1 MDVIESHVIALQ
13 KEHTLLSNSLKVL
26 GLLACLSKQF
36 VNRHRQFADRCDRRA
51 NCIDSSDEFRC
62 SCEDD
67 EFTCNCITDGTCAS
81 FDGCIK
87 KNDILNGFY
96 RCPNERVPVA
106 SFGRINIHTLK
117 SISECDDIGYPT
129 CDNSTCYNALISYC
143 IGVNCSTPRIVCTSH
158 CEEKQYCEGVFQCS
172 DNQLILLSQFCDG
185 IIDCEDGSD
194 EVSNQPGFKCG
205 RCVLPQNN
213 LYDDYMHCDD
223 KSDLCFENNNACFE
237 CFDKR
242 LLISSSQVCD
252 GVRDCYDMSD
262 ECLCEAY
269 FGSDECESMFEPM
282 SLQCFDNKQLQN
294 SKNSSFDGDSING
307 PSDFRHLFK
316 TCEAKF
322 GTTIA
327 AICDGRPECRDF
339 SDECS
344 VECSDPPK
352 FCNDS
357 CRSFFL
363 MGDRYCDGVEDP
375 AWRFIKNNS
384 DCHRGFDEMFCPQR
398 FKCNATGK
406 VSIDV
411 LQVCDG
417 TPDCDD
423 GSDESDC
430 PGNSNRQSIFS
441 SETEMIAEPAIK
453 SAFWIIGF
461 LVLFGNIYVIICSS
475 QFLKQKKSLD
485 GIAFQLVIILNISIA
500 DFIMGVYL
508 LIIAVYSAL
517 FSGMYGKVDSEW
529 RSGLSCSIIGS
540 LAVFSSETSCFL
552 LVILTAFRLKNITN
566 PIGSLSSS
574 LRPWIICTI
583 AAWLLSLI
591 LSIVPVATSPSQ
603 YFVHS
608 FAYSSLFRN
617 EIWDGSRLERFACRF
632 AALRNQTIEYEVG
645 EFQSARNYFQT
656 SLPDNIYVN
665 LFGYYGETSICMP
678 RFYVQHSD
686 SSWEYTIALI
696 TINFLCFVFI
706 ALGYFLIFKH
716 SVNSSKNIE
725 KNQGNN
731 SNKQVTRMQKRIAR
745 IIATDFCCWIPICVM
760 AYVRLGFE
768 FEDVIAYQITAVLLL
783 PINSALNPFLFSSL
797 PDELFS
803 LCSRGRQLFQKSESV
818 AWLKIKTGWV

>member
-1 MDVIESHVIALQ
+1 MHHKRTYA
-13 KEHTLLSNSLKVL
+13 TLEQSKTIGNIC
-26 GLLACLSKQF
+26 CLNKQF
-36 VNRHRQFADRCDRRA
+36 FIIHGQFTERCDRRA
-51 NCIDSSDEFRC
+51 DCIDSSDEFGC
-62 SCEDD
+62 SCEDV
-67 EFTCNCITDGTCAS
+67 EFTCDCITEGTCAS

-87 KNDILNGFY
+87 KNDTLNGFY
-96 RCPNERVPVA
+96 RCPNARVPVA
-106 SFGRINIHTLK
+106 SFGRINIFTMK
-117 SISECDDIGYPT
+117 SISECEDIGYPT
-129 CDNSTCYNALISYC
+129 CDKSTCYNATASNC
-143 IGVNCSTPRIVCTSH
+143 IDVNCFTPRVVCTSH
-158 CEEKQYCEGVFQCS
+158 CEEKDYCEGVFQCS
-172 DNQLILLSQFCDG
+172 NNQLVLLSQFCDG

-194 EVSNQPGFKCG
+194 EVFNQPGFKCG

-213 LYDDYMHCDD
+213 LYDDYGHCDD
-223 KSDLCFENNNACFE
+223 KSDVCFDNNYACFE
-237 CFDKR
+237 CFDER

-282 SLQCFDNKQLQN
+282 SLQCFNYNQ
-294 SKNSSFDGDSING
+294 SKSTNNSFDGNGINSPG
-307 PSDFRHLFK
+307 DFRHLFK
-316 TCEAKF
+316 TCQAKF
-322 GTTIA
+322 GTTVA

-344 VECSDPPK
+344 VECSDSPK
-352 FCNDS
+352 FCNNS

-375 AWRFIKNNS
+375 AWRFINSS
-384 DCHRGFDEMFCPQR
+384 DCSQGFDEISENCTKR
-398 FKCNATGK
+398 FECNATGK

-423 GSDESDC
+423 GSDESEC
-430 PGNSNRQSIFS
+430 PGTSNRQSIFS
-441 SETEMIAEPAIK
+441 SETEMIAERAIK

-461 LVLFGNIYVIICSS
+461 LVLFGNIYVIISTLK
-475 QFLKQKKSLD
+475 FLKHKKSLD
-485 GIAFQLVIILNISIA
+485 GIGFQHVIILNISIA
-500 DFIMGVYL
+500 DLIMGIYL

-517 FSGMYGKVDSEW
+517 FSGMYGEVDREW
-529 RSGLSCSIIGS
+529 RSGLRCSIIGS

-591 LSIVPVATSPSQ
+591 LSIVPVVAATSQ

-617 EIWDGSRLERFACRF
+617 ETWDGSRLKQFACRF
-632 AALRNQTIEYEVG
+632 AALRNQTIEYEDS
-645 EFQSARNYFQT
+645 EFQSARNYIQT
-656 SLPDNIYVN
+656 SLPANTYVN

-686 SSWEYTIALI
+686 NSWEYTIAII

-716 SVNSSKNIE
+716 SINSSKNIQN
-725 KNQGNN
+725 NQAKK
-731 SNKQVTRMQKRIAR
+731 SNKQATRMQKRIAR
-745 IIATDFCCWIPICVM
+745 IIATDFCCWIPICLM
-760 AYVRLGFE
+760 AYVRLGYE
-768 FEDVIAYQITAVLLL
+768 FEEVIAYQITAALLL

-797 PDELFS
+797 PDKLFS
-803 LCSRGRQLFQKSESV
+803 LCSCGWQLLQKS
-818 AWLKIKTGWV
+818 

>member
-1 MDVIESHVIALQ
+1 MCYTVLYTFQDYWPLS
-13 KEHTLLSNSLKVL
+13 LLEQSFFNT
-26 GLLACLSKQF
+26 
-36 VNRHRQFADRCDRRA
+36 HDQFAERCNRRA
-51 NCIDSSDEFRC
+51 DCIDSSDEFRC

-67 EFTCNCITDGTCAS
+67 EFTCDCITEGTCAS

-87 KNDILNGFY
+87 LNETLNGFY
-96 RCPNERVPVA
+96 HCPNARVPIA

-117 SISECDDIGYPT
+117 SISECDDMGYPI
-129 CDNSTCYNALISYC
+129 CDNSTCYNASVSNC
-143 IGVNCSTPRIVCTSH
+143 IGLNCSTPHIRCTSH
-158 CEEKQYCEGVFQCS
+158 CEEKEYCEGVFQCS
-172 DNQLILLSQFCDG
+172 NNQLILLSQFCDG

-194 EVSNQPGFKCG
+194 EVFNQPGFKCG

-213 LYDDYMHCDD
+213 VYDDYMHCDD
-223 KSDLCFENNNACFE
+223 KSDLCFNNNDACFE

-269 FGSDECESMFEPM
+269 FGSDECESMFEPISM
-282 SLQCFDNKQLQN
+282 QCFDNKQLQN
-294 SKNSSFDGDSING
+294 STTSLFDGNG
-307 PSDFRHLFK
+307 VNSTSNVRHLFK

-344 VECSDPPK
+344 VECSDPPR
-352 FCNDS
+352 FCNNS
-357 CRSFFL
+357 CRSLFL

-384 DCHRGFDEMFCPQR
+384 NCSQGFDEMFCLNR
-398 FKCNATGK
+398 FRCNAAGK

-423 GSDESDC
+423 GSDESEC
-430 PGNSNRQSIFS
+430 PGNSNRQIIFS

-453 SAFWIIGF
+453 SVFWIIGV
-461 LVLFGNIYVIICSS
+461 LVLFGNIYVAISTS
-475 QFLKQKKSLD
+475 KFLKQKKSLG
-485 GIAFQLVIILNISIA
+485 GIGFQHVIILNISIA
-500 DFIMGVYL
+500 DLVMGIYL
-508 LIIAVYSAL
+508 LTIAVYSGV
-517 FSGMYGKVDSEW
+517 FSGMYGEVDREW
-529 RSGLSCSIIGS
+529 RSGLRCSIIGS

-552 LVILTAFRLKNITN
+552 LVILTAFRLKNISN
-566 PIGSLSSS
+566 PIGSLNSS
-574 LRPWIICTI
+574 LRPWIICII

-591 LSIVPVATSPSQ
+591 LSIVPVVAATSQ

-617 EIWDGSRLERFACRF
+617 EIWDRSRLKQFACRF
-632 AALRNQTIEYEVG
+632 AALRNQTIEYEDS
-645 EFQSARNYFQT
+645 EFQSARNYLQT
-656 SLPDNIYVN
+656 SLPDNTSVY

-678 RFYVQHSD
+678 RFYVQLGD
-686 SSWEYTIALI
+686 SSWEYAIAII

-706 ALGYFLIFKH
+706 ALGYFLIFKQ
-716 SVNSSKNIE
+716 SINSSKNIQ
-725 KNQGNN
+725 KNQGSN
-731 SNKQVTRMQKRIAR
+731 SNKQATRMQKRIAR
-745 IIATDFCCWIPICVM
+745 IIATDFCCWIPICLM

-797 PDELFS
+797 PDKLVS
-803 LCSRGRQLFQKSESV
+803 ICCHGWQLLQKS
-818 AWLKIKTGWV
+818 K

>member
-1 MDVIESHVIALQ
+1 M
-13 KEHTLLSNSLKVL
+13 
-26 GLLACLSKQF
+26 
-36 VNRHRQFADRCDRRA
+36 
-51 NCIDSSDEFRC
+51 
-62 SCEDD
+62 
-67 EFTCNCITDGTCAS
+67 
-81 FDGCIK
+81 
-87 KNDILNGFY
+87 
-96 RCPNERVPVA
+96 
-106 SFGRINIHTLK
+106 
-117 SISECDDIGYPT
+117 
-129 CDNSTCYNALISYC
+129 CDNSTCYIANVSNCIS
-143 IGVNCSTPRIVCTSH
+143 VNCSTRRTVCTSH
-158 CEEKQYCEGVFQCS
+158 CEKKEFCEGVFECS
-172 DNQLILLSQFCDG
+172 NNQLILHSQFCDG

-213 LYDDYMHCDD
+213 LYDDYGHCDD
-223 KSDLCFENNNACFE
+223 ESDLCFNNNDACFE

-269 FGSDECESMFEPM
+269 FGSDQCESIFGPISM
-282 SLQCFDNKQLQN
+282 QCFDNKQLK
-294 SKNSSFDGDSING
+294 STISSFDENG
-307 PSDFRHLFK
+307 VNNSGGFRHLFK
-316 TCEAKF
+316 TCQAKF

-344 VECSDPPK
+344 RECSNPSR
-352 FCNDS
+352 FCSDT

-363 MGDRYCDGVEDP
+363 MGDRYCDGEEDP
-375 AWRFIKNNS
+375 AWRFINSS
-384 DCHRGFDEMFCPQR
+384 DCPQGFDERYCPNR
-398 FKCNATGK
+398 FRCNAAGK

-417 TPDCDD
+417 APDCDD
-423 GSDESDC
+423 RSDETEC
-430 PGNSNRQSIFS
+430 PGNSNRKSIFS
-441 SETEMIAEPAIK
+441 SETEMIAEPAVK

-461 LVLFGNIYVIICSS
+461 LVLFGNIYVIISTS
-475 QFLKQKKSLD
+475 KFLKQKKSLD
-485 GIAFQLVIILNISIA
+485 GTGFQHVIILNISIA
-500 DFIMGVYL
+500 DLIMGVYL
-508 LIIAVYSAL
+508 LIIAVYSAV
-517 FSGMYGKVDSEW
+517 FSGTYGEVDREW
-529 RSGLSCSIIGS
+529 RSSLRCSIIGS

-566 PIGSLSSS
+566 PIESLNSS

-583 AAWLLSLI
+583 AAWLLSFI
-591 LSIVPVATSPSQ
+591 FSIVPVVAATSH

-617 EIWDGSRLERFACRF
+617 EIWDGSRLKQFACRF

-645 EFQSARNYFQT
+645 EFESVKNYFQT
-656 SLPDNIYVN
+656 SLPHNSSVN
-665 LFGYYGETSICMP
+665 LFSYYGETSICMP
-678 RFYVQHSD
+678 RFYVRFGD
-686 SSWEYTIALI
+686 SSWEYTISVI

-716 SVNSSKNIE
+716 SINSSKNIQ
-725 KNQGNN
+725 KNQGSN
-731 SNKQVTRMQKRIAR
+731 SNKQATRMQKRIAR
-745 IIATDFCCWIPICVM
+745 IIATDFCCWIPICLM

-768 FEDVIAYQITAVLLL
+768 FEDIIAYQITAVLLL

-797 PDELFS
+797 PDKLFS

-818 AWLKIKTGWV
+818 A